1 MIENPLIRQRMF
13 AEGEVYA
20 ETSFEV
26 IRVSGED
33 RLSWLNSLFSQK
45 LDDLVSGDSVE
56 TLSLDAQGRIQQ
68 IIRIIA
74 TDDSLLLV
82 TEKNS
87 ADDLFEYLIKMRFR
101 KVVEVEKAKQ
111 LVVASYNKPIS
122 ELHWKDSWPEI
133 RIGGY
138 RYGSRNISHPL
149 FLNLVDQLPA
159 DLIDFQ
165 SIEPLRIYA
174 GRPAETEIDEKT
186 MPHELDLLTSAVH
199 LQKGCYRGQ
208 EAVAKV
214 HKLGHPPRRLTML
227 YLEDGTDLPEVGDEL
242 FLGER
247 VVGKVTAV
255 GNHYEA
261 GPIALALI
269 KRNIDPSS
277 QLSFENGHGATQEIL
292 VPQSAGSVSDV
303 PKMPKLRLSNRP

>member
-13 AEGEVYA
+13 AEGEVHA

-68 IIRIIA
+68 IIRVIA
-74 TDDSLLLV
+74 TDDSLMLI

-101 KVVEVEKAKQ
+101 KVVEVEKAEQ
-111 LVVASYNKPIS
+111 LVVASYNEPIS
-122 ELHWKDSWPEI
+122 NLHWKDSWPEI

-138 RYGSRNISHPL
+138 RYGSRNISYPL

-159 DLIDFQ
+159 DLIDFR

-227 YLEDGTDLPEVGDEL
+227 YLEDGTDLQEVGDGL

-292 VPQSAGSVSDV
+292 VPQSAGSVSEV